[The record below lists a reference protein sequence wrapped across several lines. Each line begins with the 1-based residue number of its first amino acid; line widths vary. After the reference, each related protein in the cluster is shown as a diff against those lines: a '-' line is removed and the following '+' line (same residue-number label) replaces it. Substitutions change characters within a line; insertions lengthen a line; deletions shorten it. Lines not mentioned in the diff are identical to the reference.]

1 MSGDELMA
9 KKKPTKKETKS
20 DFLRKVLSKN
30 PNLDYQQVNRR
41 WAKAGHEGEISNP
54 LYYKVRGELGIKTEW
69 VWVKE
74 SGPESDEAVATI
86 PERNAS
92 PNDDLVQAA
101 EEVLPKI
108 LGFYNLFRDKR
119 PIMEFDLQSQKI
131 YAYPYEEY
139 KATLSERSQAM
150 LTTQYG
156 EAVAK
161 NKVVVF
167 VRDNETRRLTSM
179 SFHNH

>member
-1 MSGDELMA
+1 MA
-9 KKKPTKKETKS
+9 KKKKAARKETKS
-20 DFLRKVLSKN
+20 EFLRKVLGKN
-30 PNLDYQQVNRR
+30 PDLDYRQVNRR
-41 WAKAGHEGEISNP
+41 WAKAGHAGEISNP

-74 SGPESDEAVATI
+74 SGPEMDEGVVRI
-86 PERNAS
+86 PERKNR
-92 PNDDLVQAA
+92 PNDDLVEAA
-101 EEVLPKI
+101 EGVLPQI
-108 LGFYNLFRDKR
+108 LMFYKLFEDKR
-119 PIMEFDLQSQKI
+119 PVMLFDLQSQQI
-131 YAYPYEEY
+131 LAYPYEEY

-150 LTTQYG
+150 LTTRYD

-179 SFHNH
+179 SFDYN